1 MLSTTLLR
9 AQALLAPAAARI
21 STRHYSSA
29 QGPNREIIQMLTRY
43 MEEEKASEPPNT
55 FKVRAYARA
64 IKAIGQLPE
73 PVRSAEQVRNLN
85 GVGIRIANRVDAFLS
100 GIPYNPDVTARS
112 KPRKPSM
119 AEEFPTEHTEPTH
132 SKYTAKGSL
141 EDARKRQITSS
152 FKAIDAIGP
161 VKAAAL
167 YRAGCRSIADLKKPE
182 FFELLSPV
190 QRISVQ
196 YLEHL
201 ECPVTSEQAST
212 VRDFVEQNISSKYT
226 VSISGDFRRG
236 SSSAPHITLLVLH
249 SHPDTIIPPAD
260 PPTSLPSNSEA
271 TSHSSPLKPT
281 KPRPPFTSDRSHN
294 AHINS
299 RPNASPL
306 FTEIIAPLES
316 RGLVAATLS
325 AGVRKWIGVVRI
337 PEHGANANG
346 DDEWQGRAK
355 RMQGVQSGEG
365 KFRRMEIFYASH
377 RSAGAASIA
386 LTGDSAFNLSIR
398 AAASRLGYSL
408 NEYGLWRWRGVTEAD
423 PPGEFSDEESVRQ
436 YGGYW
441 DLVEGVSAKEEDIF
455 EAVRMEWVAPD
466 RRNFQF
472 LDEKVASPKKRG
484 RK

>member
-9 AQALLAPAAARI
+9 AQALLAPAVARI
-21 STRHYSSA
+21 STRHYSA
-29 QGPNREIIQMLTRY
+29 QEPNREIIQMLTRY

-73 PVRSAEQVRNLN
+73 PVHSVEQVRNLS
-85 GVGIRIANRVDAFLS
+85 GVGVRIANRVDAFLS
-100 GIPYNPDVTARS
+100 GVPYNPDATARS
-112 KPRKPSM
+112 KPRKSSM
-119 AEEFPTEHTEPTH
+119 AKELPTEHTEPTH
-132 SKYTAKGSL
+132 SKSTTKGSL
-141 EDARKRQITSS
+141 EDARKRQVISS
-152 FKAIDAIGP
+152 FKAIDAIGS

-182 FFELLSPV
+182 FFELLSPI

-201 ECPVTSEQAST
+201 ERPMTSKQAST
-212 VRDFVEQNISSKYT
+212 ARDFVEQNISSKYT

-236 SSSAPHITLLVLH
+236 SPSTSHITLLVLH

-260 PPTSLPSNSEA
+260 PPTSPTANSEA
-271 TSHSSPLKPT
+271 TSPTSPFKPT
-281 KPRPPFTSDRSHN
+281 KPRSPFTFDRSHY
-294 AHINS
+294 AHVNS
-299 RPNASPL
+299 RPSASPI
-306 FTEIIAPLES
+306 FTEIISPLES

-325 AGVRKWIGVVRI
+325 AGVQKWIGVVRI
-337 PEHGANANG
+337 PEHGANVNG
-346 DDEWQGRAK
+346 DEGRGGRAE
-355 RMQGVQSGEG
+355 RVQGVHSSEG
-365 KFRRMEIFYASH
+365 KFCRMEIFYASH

-423 PPGEFSDEESVRQ
+423 PPGEFSDEESVRK

-441 DLVEGVSAKEEDIF
+441 DLVEGVSGKEADIF

-472 LDEKVASPKKRG
+472 LDEKLASPRKRG